1 MEYKRKQ
8 FEEVLNRINEPR
20 GRIQVII
27 GPRQVGKSTLITQVL
42 EECTL
47 PYDNYSADD
56 VTGVSANWLAQIW
69 EAQRMKMLSRGES
82 KRLLVIDE
90 VQKIRNWSETVKAE
104 WDRDTTL
111 IPQHFSLTFFIS
123 T

>member
-90 VQKIRNWSETVKAE
+90 VQKNKKLERNCQSGMG
-104 WDRDTTL
+104 
-111 IPQHFSLTFFIS
+111 S
-123 T
+123 